1 MVYLPIFLSFTGIFI
16 IDNCL
21 QMNIMSDGF
30 NIKKGI
36 LNVLKELAHS
46 PEFVTAVINLILGQK
61 EAADEL
67 KYMLKN
73 ESYNQTINEA
83 VAIHRLLKNK
93 LNEDTEPNNKKDK
106 NLLRKIAEIQKKSIK
121 FRIKVL
127 LKALKKPGVI
137 PALIK
142 LIASEGADPSAWAVL
157 APAIVD
163 SAIEVMDED
172 EEMQV
177 SLAEEITTNENS
189 VNIMVGRFQPFTLG
203 HLKCLK
209 GIKNALGVPTLLC
222 VIPGNGDDKHPF
234 MGDVQDEMYER
245 LKEANPDLI
254 ADVAY
259 VKNAF
264 IETWVI
270 AAKERGLEPVSW
282 TCGNDRIGAYRSM
295 VEKHGQKY
303 GLSPEFQVYLVDRGD
318 DNISA
323 TSVRESLLSGNK
335 AKFMAEMPE
344 CLHDMYDEMRRVIT
358 GSEKPAY
365 QTSGSM
371 MEDKEYFAYRKRLD
385 EAITKLVKDVKM

>member
-1 MVYLPIFLSFTGIFI
+1 MV
-16 IDNCL
+16 DKCL
-21 QMNIMSDGF
+21 QLNIMTDGF
-30 NIKKGI
+30 DIKKGL
-36 LNVLKELAHS
+36 LNVLKKLVHS
-46 PEFVTAVINLILGQK
+46 EEFVTAVVNLLLGRK
-61 EAADEL
+61 EAAAEL
-67 KYMLKN
+67 KYMLRN
-73 ESYNQTINEA
+73 ESFSQSLNEA
-83 VAIHRLLKNK
+83 VAIHRLLKSN
-93 LNEDTEPNNKKDK
+93 LNEEMEPNNGKDK
-106 NLLRKIAEIQKKSIK
+106 SLLRKIAEIPTKSMK
-121 FRIKVL
+121 FQTKTIVKT
-127 LKALKKPGVI
+127 LKKPGAI

-142 LIASEGADPSAWAVL
+142 LIASDGTDPKAWTVL

-163 SAIEVMDED
+163 SAIEVAGED

-177 SLAEEITTNENS
+177 ALAEGITTNENS

-234 MGDVQDEMYER
+234 MGNVQDEMYER

-264 IETWVI
+264 LEAWVI

-282 TCGNDRIGAYRSM
+282 TCGNDRIEAYRSM
-295 VEKHGQKY
+295 VQKHGEKY

-323 TSVRESLLSGNK
+323 TSVRESLLAGNK
-335 AKFMAEMPE
+335 EKFMAEMPQ
-344 CLHDMYDEMRRVIT
+344 CLWDMYDEMRQVMVGDT
-358 GSEKPAY
+358 MPA
-365 QTSGSM
+365 QQQIVAAIN
-371 MEDKEYFAYRKRLD
+371 EDDEYFAYRKKLD
-385 EAITKLVKDVKM
+385 EAIEKLVNKGKK